1 MGAAAGQERAAGRAA
16 AGPGA
21 GGRGRPG
28 GAALPAASPGRASAG
43 RCAAGEGRR
52 RARGEG
58 PPRPARGPAPGPRP
72 RGCPRPAGERGDR
85 GRPSGRSEGW
95 ARAGLEGGGTA
106 GPPGRAPSPR
116 RKRGAGGRRAPP
128 AGDKAGG
135 CRRAAH
141 LPPPESLRWRRPPL
155 RTELLGREQGRCGCV
170 WLAGSARRG
179 ACEIIFSS
187 PRARRLPCRCSVFVL
202 GLGSGLVRALRAL
215 RWGAVHIVTGVF
227 CVKEEQPSGTCAA
240 ARSRHSGVF
249 KARC

>member
-116 RKRGAGGRRAPP
+116 RKRGAGGPAGSPGRGQSRRLPASRAPASPGEP
-128 AGDKAGG
+128 ALAAPAASDGIAG
-135 CRRAAH
+135 
-141 LPPPESLRWRRPPL
+141 
-155 RTELLGREQGRCGCV
+155 
-170 WLAGSARRG
+170 
-179 ACEIIFSS
+179 
-187 PRARRLPCRCSVFVL
+187 PRARALRMRLARRLGSQRGLRNYFLFAASTPFALSVFRFRAGFRL
-202 GLGSGLVRALRAL
+202 GFGKGFASLTVGSRAHRNWCFLCEGRAAERYL
-215 RWGAVHIVTGVF
+215 CSST
-227 CVKEEQPSGTCAA
+227 E
-240 ARSRHSGVF
+240 
-249 KARC
+249 